1 MRSNAG
7 TYVLVI
13 LLVLM
18 LLGVFSFGDVLG
30 FIFYIFMG
38 ILVLGIILILIFRF
52 RINRVRRQM
61 YEQQQAGNPAGS
73 NPNARRG
80 ARERR
85 PEGEVTVNRTSSST
99 TKVVRNDV
107 GSYVEYEEY
116 TEETTSEE
124 E

>member
-1 MRSNAG
+1 MRGNAG
-7 TYVLVI
+7 TYILVI

-30 FIFYIFMG
+30 FIFYVFMG

-61 YEQQQAGNPAGS
+61 YEQQAGNPAGG

-116 TEETTSEE
+116 TEETTSERE
-124 E
+124 G